1 MRKSL
6 RNLVCQAVANSFI
19 LTGAVKYA
27 TRKALNSK
35 CILSLY
41 FHKPSK
47 AEFEWCIQWLKKK
60 GFRFISLDDVERI
73 KNAEMP
79 FPKGS
84 VLITVD
90 DGWQSNVP
98 NVVEVAIRHQV
109 PVTIFVSTHP
119 VEEGPYWWTY
129 VQQAKQKGLIPYS
142 KQELKKMPE
151 QTRLGILQ
159 DIKRKVNP
167 GRDAM
172 TVDEVKT
179 ISAYPYITIGAH
191 THTHPILINCNQKQI
206 YEELKVSRQKLETW
220 TGKEIDYFA
229 YPNGD
234 YSRREA
240 QILKNLNYRLAFSSD
255 PKYLTPETLKN
266 SFTLPRFGFL
276 EGASTS
282 ENICRMTGI
291 WQPFM
296 MMLPRFNNIKSKNKN
311 NKNESYQESMPK
323 GGPSPA

>member
-6 RNLVCQAVANSFI
+6 RNLVCQVVAHSFI
-19 LTGAVKYA
+19 LTGVVRYA

-47 AEFEWCIQWLKKK
+47 AEFEWCIQWLKKN
-60 GFRFISLDDVERI
+60 GFRFISLDDVERV
-73 KNAEMP
+73 KNGEIP

-84 VLITVD
+84 VLLTVD
-90 DGWQSNVP
+90 DGWRSNVP
-98 NVVEVAIRHQV
+98 NVVEVAIRHEV
-109 PVTIFVSTHP
+109 PVTIFVSTSP
-119 VEEGPYWWTY
+119 VEEGAYWWSY
-129 VQQAKQKGLIPYS
+129 VHQAKQKGLIPYT
-142 KQELKKMPE
+142 KYELKKMPE
-151 QTRLGILQ
+151 QTRVGILQ
-159 DIKRKVNP
+159 EIKKKVNP

-206 YEELKVSRQKLETW
+206 YEELKISRQKLESW
-220 TGKEIDYFA
+220 IGKEVDYFA

-234 YSRREA
+234 YSTREA
-240 QILKNLNYRLAFSSD
+240 QILKNLKYRLAFSSD
-255 PKYLTPETLKN
+255 PKYLTPESLRN

-276 EGASTS
+276 EGASTA
-282 ENICRMTGI
+282 ENICRMIGI
-291 WQPFM
+291 WQPLM
-296 MMLPRFNNIKSKNKN
+296 MKLSRFPYLKPKKN
-311 NKNESYQESMPK
+311 NKEIIQESMPK